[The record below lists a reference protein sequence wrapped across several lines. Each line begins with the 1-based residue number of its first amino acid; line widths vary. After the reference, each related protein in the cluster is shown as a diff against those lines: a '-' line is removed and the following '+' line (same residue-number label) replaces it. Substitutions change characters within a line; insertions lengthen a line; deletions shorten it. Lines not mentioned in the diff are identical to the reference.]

1 MKRMIS
7 EVRLTIPEISL
18 ILRLFIEEQRKK
30 HNQKETECIEKN
42 FIICIRRNGKDRK
55 KENDVYRKI
64 IISEIT

>member
-30 HNQKETECIEKN
+30 HNQKKTECIENN

-55 KENDVYRKI
+55 KNDVYRRL